1 MEQTNSSG
9 KPVFLSPAGGKY
21 ELRTRLFGMA
31 SNWIPEIRS
40 LPMQIVQNRRGFLTG
55 LSAAS
60 AACLLNGRASAAG
73 EQSPETTTIRLAKI
87 SGICIAPQYV
97 AEELLRAE
105 GFTDVRYVK
114 TEPGLGNS
122 ESLARGEIDFTL
134 NFAGPLVVSI
144 DAGEAITVVAGVH
157 VGCFELFG
165 NERIDSIADLKGK
178 SVGVQGLS
186 SSPHVFLTAMASY
199 VGLDPAKDINWVIS
213 PAPVKPMQLFIDG
226 KIDAFLG
233 FPPEPQELRAKKI
246 GHIIVNSALDHPWSQ
261 YFCCMLAGNTDFI
274 DKYPIAT
281 KRVLRAILKA
291 ADLCISE
298 PERVA
303 QRLVDGGFT
312 ARYDYALQTMSEVP
326 YDRWRDYDPEDT
338 VRFYA
343 LRLHEAG
350 MIK

>member
-1 MEQTNSSG
+1 
-9 KPVFLSPAGGKY
+9 
-21 ELRTRLFGMA
+21 MA

-40 LPMQIVQNRRGFLTG
+40 LPMQIVQNRRSFLTG

-60 AACLLNGRASAAG
+60 AACLLNRRASASG
-73 EQSPETTTIRLAKI
+73 EQPPETTTIRLAKI
-87 SGICIAPQYV
+87 AGICIAPQYV

-114 TEPGLGNS
+114 TEAGLGGS
-122 ESLARGEIDFTL
+122 ENLARGEIDFTL
-134 NFAGPLVVSI
+134 NFAAPLIVPI

-178 SVGVQGLS
+178 SVGMQALGSAGHL
-186 SSPHVFLTAMASY
+186 FLTAMASY
-199 VGLDPAKDINWVIS
+199 VGLDPAKDINWVVS
-213 PAPVKPMQLFIDG
+213 PAPVKPMQLFLDRE
-226 KIDAFLG
+226 IDAFLG
-233 FPPEPQELRAKKI
+233 FPPEPQELRARKI
-246 GHIIVNSALDHPWSQ
+246 GHVIVNSSVDHPWSQ

-291 ADLCISE
+291 ADLCFSE

-338 VRFYA
+338 IRFYA

-350 MIK
+350 MIKSGPQRIISKGTNWSFLKELKRELKT